1 MSEDLQMNPN
11 RSISPMKRI
20 RGLARKALKHI
31 VTFLVAA
38 GIIRRNNADRVV
50 DSFRALIRNMGRPD
64 VLRNYTPLSLITMP
78 LEPSHFAIGLTGF
91 CNLKCPFC
99 PLTIME
105 NAEGASSASVRYMQ
119 DETLIR
125 CLDQAATLGI
135 SGVVFTFFGDALLH
149 PRILDFIR
157 EAKQRNMQVSLH
169 TNGNIM
175 TQERARMLIESGIDK
190 IFFSIDA
197 MTPAV
202 YTELR
207 PGGNIERVKSNFQT
221 LRNEIDK
228 RNSSTRLGILC
239 VAQPQYQDEW
249 KRVLG
254 ELGAIADFA
263 VVSDMGVWTEDD
275 SAKPRYTSC
284 KQPWSVIAIYPD
296 GDVSLCCADAGKN
309 LAIGNI
315 NNESLLNIWH
325 GRKAQ
330 QIRSHLMRLRGAS
343 VPDICST
350 CRTLSNCPTME
361 EIRSILPAATEADRV
376 TW

>member
-1 MSEDLQMNPN
+1 MNPS
-11 RSISPMKRI
+11 RSFRPIKRI
-20 RGLARKALKHI
+20 RGFARAALKH
-31 VTFLVAA
+31 VVALLVAA
-38 GIIRRNNADRVV
+38 GIVRRNNADRVA
-50 DSFRALIRNMGRPD
+50 DSFRALIRNRGRLD
-64 VLRNYTPLSLITMP
+64 VLRNYTPLSLSTMP
-78 LEPSHFAIGLTGF
+78 FEPSHFAIGLTGF

-99 PLTIME
+99 PLTMME
-105 NAEGASSASVRYMQ
+105 SDGGGSSASVRYMP
-119 DETLIR
+119 DETLLR

-135 SGVVFTFFGDALLH
+135 SDVVFTFFGDALLH
-149 PRILDFIR
+149 PRILDFIH
-157 EAKQRNMQVSLH
+157 EAKQRNMRVNLH

-175 TQERARMLIESGIDK
+175 TQERARMLVESGIDK
-190 IFFSIDA
+190 ISFSIDA

-202 YTELR
+202 YSELR
-207 PGGNIERVKSNFQT
+207 PGGNIERVKSNFQI
-221 LRNEIDK
+221 LRSEIDQ
-228 RNSSTRLGILC
+228 RNSSTKLGILC

-249 KRVLG
+249 KKVVG

-284 KQPWSVIAIYPD
+284 MQPWSVIAIYPD

-309 LAIGNI
+309 LTIGNI
-315 NNESLLNIWH
+315 NKESLLDIWH

-330 QIRSHLMRLRGAS
+330 RIRSHLMRLRGAS

-361 EIRSILPAATEADRV
+361 EIRSILPASTEADRV
-376 TW
+376 AW

>member
-1 MSEDLQMNPN
+1 MNPS
-11 RSISPMKRI
+11 RSFRPSRRI
-20 RGLARKALKHI
+20 RGFARKALKQI
-31 VTFLVAA
+31 VALLVAV
-38 GIIRRNNADRVV
+38 GIIRRDNAVRVV

-64 VLRNYTPLSLITMP
+64 ILRNYTPVSLITMP
-78 LEPSHFAIGLTGF
+78 FEPSHFAIGLTGF

-105 NAEGASSASVRYMQ
+105 NDGGGSSTSVRYMQ
-119 DETLIR
+119 DETLLR
-125 CLDQAATLGI
+125 CLDQAVTLGI

-157 EAKQRNMQVSLH
+157 EAKQRNMQVGLH

-190 IFFSIDA
+190 ICFSIDA

-202 YTELR
+202 YGELR

-221 LRNEIDK
+221 LRSEIDK
-228 RNSSTRLGILC
+228 RNSSTKLGILC
-239 VAQPQYQDEW
+239 VAQPQCQDEW
-249 KRVLG
+249 KKVLG
-254 ELGAIADFA
+254 ELGAIADFT

-275 SAKPRYTSC
+275 GARPRYTSC
-284 KQPWSVIAIYPD
+284 MQPWSVIAIYPD

-361 EIRSILPAATEADRV
+361 EIRSILPASIEADRV